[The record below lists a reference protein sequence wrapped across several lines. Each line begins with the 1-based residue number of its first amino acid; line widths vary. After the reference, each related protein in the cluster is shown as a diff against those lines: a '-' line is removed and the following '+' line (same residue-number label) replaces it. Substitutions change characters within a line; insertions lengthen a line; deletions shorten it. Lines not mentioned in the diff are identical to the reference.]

1 MRKLGLL
8 LLLVYGRT
16 QPRSNQIKFSL
27 LHYNLAVYVHVF
39 TFGMALYIK
48 PPKGTVSFR
57 NLRNYV
63 TKRLL
68 FLCCLKG
75 KSIHEITSA
84 ITEEGLAE
92 ASECLIEGSMKDRIS
107 HFTLRLLCASD
118 LELSNFFIQRET
130 ELFIYRLQFYDQG
143 TIYKML
149 QIAYK
154 QSIEVLEKGL
164 FLTQGYHCAL
174 KNLNTIFEE
183 MQNAYKSGCHQIN
196 VHFTAALKFVSERS
210 CYLHMGYVRIPLEKI
225 RILLSS
231 NFQEILTQ
239 GLTQMQSSVCMQEL
253 EDPRIK
259 SMRQDVL
266 RWFYQPMNSSSI
278 SQSKL
283 RPINIT
289 NLSCES
295 MKFPLCMA
303 NLHEQL
309 VKHHRLRHFSR
320 EPRRNNEKMN
330 DGTNEETDPLIE
342 CGDAVRYA
350 CICSIF

>member
-1 MRKLGLL
+1 
-8 LLLVYGRT
+8 
-16 QPRSNQIKFSL
+16 
-27 LHYNLAVYVHVF
+27 
-39 TFGMALYIK
+39 
-48 PPKGTVSFR
+48 
-57 NLRNYV
+57 
-63 TKRLL
+63 
-68 FLCCLKG
+68 
-75 KSIHEITSA
+75 
-84 ITEEGLAE
+84 
-92 ASECLIEGSMKDRIS
+92 
-107 HFTLRLLCASD
+107 
-118 LELSNFFIQRET
+118 
-130 ELFIYRLQFYDQG
+130 
-143 TIYKML
+143 
-149 QIAYK
+149 
-154 QSIEVLEKGL
+154 
-164 FLTQGYHCAL
+164 
-174 KNLNTIFEE
+174 
-183 MQNAYKSGCHQIN
+183 
-196 VHFTAALKFVSERS
+196 
-210 CYLHMGYVRIPLEKI
+210 MGYVRIPLEKI

-320 EPRRNNEKMN
+320 IQYTLFLKEIGLSCQDAISLFMKEYSLPSDKKCRTNSSCSHSWSENRNRYIYSIEHLYGKKGAGKDYKGHSCHSLQRQHSNSFGDGGCPFVSFDADNLEKSLKSYKFEMPDIEDIKSLVSEQKYNEACFRCLK
-330 DGTNEETDPLIE
+330 TNLSRHYQPNTTMGKTKISSCNFSSNHMIINNYIPAKKCSVNNSIWDDSFLQAPTRPSNYYFTLSNF
-342 CGDAVRYA
+342 GDFF
-350 CICSIF
+350 SNK